1 MSTTPLTLPLS
12 SFPIGT
18 AFLRRDGLVAFL
30 NGMEDEQVTSFPFCL
45 TTDWNNEFY
54 HYPDGRSCCPD
65 LPHLDITHTVQFTK
79 EEILKETIDFYLTD
93 PKRRA
98 SLPSRA
104 CSYLTDDGRKCA
116 VGRCLKSGGLADL
129 RLDCDEE
136 NPSVFSFAKHPDNYL
151 LPQYCGYSIHFW
163 SKLQRLHDSWPFK
176 TTPSEILQNAILDDS
191 TFDIEDFLKA

>member
-116 VGRCLKSGGLADL
+116 VGRCLKPGGLADL

-136 NPSVFSFAKHPDNYL
+136 NPSVGNFAKHPDNYL
-151 LPQYCGYSIHFW
+151 LPQYCGHSEQFW
-163 SKLQRLHDSWPFK
+163 FKLQLLHDRWPFE
-176 TTPSEILQNAILDDS
+176 TAPSEEIQKEILDDS
-191 TFDIEDFLKA
+191 IDTIDLF

>member
-1 MSTTPLTLPLS
+1 MNTTPLTLPLS
-12 SFPIGT
+12 AFPIGT
-18 AFLRRDGLVAFL
+18 AFLRRDGLIAYLIESEEDTLSRYPYQVACK
-30 NGMEDEQVTSFPFCL
+30 NIRG
-45 TTDWNNEFY
+45 FY

-98 SLPSRA
+98 TCSNGT

-116 VGRCLKSGGLADL
+116 VGRCLKPGGLADL
-129 RLDCDEE
+129 RLDCGEE

-151 LPQYCGYSIHFW
+151 LPQYCGYSIYFW